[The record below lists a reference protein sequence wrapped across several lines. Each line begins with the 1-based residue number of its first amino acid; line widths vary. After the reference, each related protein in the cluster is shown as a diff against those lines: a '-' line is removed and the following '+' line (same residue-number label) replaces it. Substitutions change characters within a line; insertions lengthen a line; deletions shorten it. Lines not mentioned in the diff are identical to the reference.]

1 MSEQRK
7 IIHIDADSFYASVE
21 TRENPE
27 LQGKPLAVGGKAD
40 GRGVIATANYAA
52 RGYGVRSA
60 MASSRAMSLC
70 PDLLILPPRFELYR
84 EVSARFRAIFQDYTD
99 LIEPLSLDEAYL
111 DVTHADQC
119 QGSAT
124 LIAREIRQR
133 VREELGLTVSAG
145 IAPNK
150 FLAKVASDWNKPDGM
165 LTITPEEV
173 ADFVVALPV
182 NKINGVGRV
191 TAEKLRKMGVVTCGD
206 LQGLPLETLAKRFG
220 KYGRRLFD
228 VARGEDNRRVQSSRV
243 RKSISV
249 ERTFAEDMDDMPA
262 MVAAVDTLLLE
273 LARRFDKISG
283 RYFATKRVLKIKY
296 RDFTQTTLEESI
308 GASGENWN
316 DTAQFHRLLLTAW
329 PRGAKP
335 VRLLGAG
342 LRLQPRNADDLD
354 QLSLFDE
361 DDNGSSD
368 QGAKPG

>member
-21 TRENPE
+21 TRENPA
-27 LQGKPLAVGGKAD
+27 LQGKPLAVGGRAD
-40 GRGVIATANYAA
+40 RRGVIATANYAA

-84 EVSARFRAIFQDYTD
+84 EVSSRFRAIFQDYTD

-133 VREELGLTVSAG
+133 VRGELGLTVSAG

-182 NKINGVGRV
+182 SKINGVGRV

-206 LQGLPLETLAKRFG
+206 LQGLPLEALAKRFG
-220 KYGRRLFD
+220 KYGKRLFD
-228 VARGEDNRRVQSSRV
+228 VARGVDNRRVQSSRV

-249 ERTFAEDMDDMPA
+249 ERTFAKDMDDMPA

-273 LARRFDKISG
+273 LASRFDKISG

-296 RDFTQTTLEESI
+296 SDFTQTTLEESI

-316 DTAQFHRLLLTAW
+316 ETAQFHRLLLTAW

-342 LRLQPRNADDLD
+342 LRLQPRDADDLD

-361 DDNGSSD
+361 SDNGSSE
-368 QGAKPG
+368 